1 MQKSNHNIKTACIT
15 GTVAKAADRYAMDV
29 MGLKSLTL
37 METASSKIAE
47 YVMKHFPLAQK
58 RVDAAVTNEVKDAP
72 AELVSLGA
80 GVADVN
86 GVRDRQK
93 PAARYQDLK
102 ISVLCGVGNNGA
114 DGVCA
119 SRILLREGYQP
130 QVYIVGNLEKASWE
144 FLYQLCHFQ
153 QAGGTVK
160 MYRPNIDPADA
171 GEATVMAVYP
181 DVDTADANAGEAAVM
196 AVHPDVD
203 AADAGEAALMAVHPD
218 SDTAADDASSFR
230 ANRLPDD
237 DILIDGIFGIGL
249 HREIAGDYRAFIE
262 EANRRRHGFVL
273 AIDAPSGIN
282 TDTGELMGCG
292 IKADVT
298 ITFGR
303 NKTGLVCGAGQNFA
317 GRVLV
322 EDIGIPDEA
331 YIEAETHA

>member
-1 MQKSNHNIKTACIT
+1 MQHENGNRKAMCIT
-15 GTVAKAADRYAMDV
+15 GAVAKAADRYAMDV

-58 RVDAAVTNEVKDAP
+58 RVDAAVTNEVGDAP
-72 AELVSLGA
+72 AGHGSLGDA
-80 GVADVN
+80 VADVH

-93 PAARYQDLK
+93 PAARYRDLK

-119 SRILLREGYQP
+119 SRMLLEEGYQP
-130 QVYIVGNLEKASWE
+130 RVYIVGKLEKASWE

-153 QAGGTVK
+153 QAGGTVM
-160 MYRPNIDPADA
+160 MYH
-171 GEATVMAVYP
+171 P
-181 DVDTADANAGEAAVM
+181 DVDIADASEAAVM
-196 AVHPDVD
+196 AVHPGV
-203 AADAGEAALMAVHPD
+203 DAGEAAVMAAHPDVDTADAGEVAVMAVHPD
-218 SDTAADDASSFR
+218 SATAADDASPFR

-292 IKADVT
+292 IKSDVT

>member
-1 MQKSNHNIKTACIT
+1 MPDKNGDIITECIT

-47 YVMKHFPLAQK
+47 YVMKHYPL
-58 RVDAAVTNEVKDAP
+58 
-72 AELVSLGA
+72 SH
-80 GVADVN
+80 
-86 GVRDRQK
+86 
-93 PAARYQDLK
+93 K

-119 SRILLREGYQP
+119 SRILLKEGYQP
-130 QVYIVGNLEKASWE
+130 HVYIVGNLEKASWE

-153 QAGGTVK
+153 QAGGAVT
-160 MYRPNIDPADA
+160 MYRPN
-171 GEATVMAVYP
+171 T
-181 DVDTADANAGEAAVM
+181 
-196 AVHPDVD
+196 
-203 AADAGEAALMAVHPD
+203 
-218 SDTAADDASSFR
+218 
-230 ANRLPDD
+230 LPDD

-249 HREIAGDYRAFIE
+249 HREIAGDYRLFIE

-282 TDTGELMGCG
+282 TDTGALMGCG

-303 NKTGLVCGAGQNFA
+303 NKTGLVRGTGQELA

-331 YIEAETHA
+331 YIAAEEA

>member
-1 MQKSNHNIKTACIT
+1 MPDKNGDIITECIT

-29 MGLKSLTL
+29 MGLKSLAL

-47 YVMKHFPLAQK
+47 YVTRHYPL
-58 RVDAAVTNEVKDAP
+58 
-72 AELVSLGA
+72 S
-80 GVADVN
+80 
-86 GVRDRQK
+86 
-93 PAARYQDLK
+93 YK

-130 QVYIVGNLEKASWE
+130 HVYIVGSLEKASWE

-153 QAGGTVK
+153 QAGGAVT
-160 MYRPNIDPADA
+160 MYRPNR
-171 GEATVMAVYP
+171 
-181 DVDTADANAGEAAVM
+181 DTANAGGAESSSACPHGDAP
-196 AVHPDVD
+196 AKDV
-203 AADAGEAALMAVHPD
+203 LSV
-218 SDTAADDASSFR
+218 SS
-230 ANRLPDD
+230 NTLPDD

-249 HREIAGDYRAFIE
+249 HREIAGDYRLFIE
-262 EANRRRHGFVL
+262 EANRRSHGFVL

-282 TDTGELMGCG
+282 TDTGALMGCG

-303 NKTGLVCGAGQNFA
+303 NKTGLACGAGQNLA

-331 YIEAETHA
+331 YIEAEKHL

>member
-1 MQKSNHNIKTACIT
+1 MQHENGNRKAMCIT
-15 GTVAKAADRYAMDV
+15 GAVAKAADRYAMDV

-58 RVDAAVTNEVKDAP
+58 RVDATVTNEVKDAL

-102 ISVLCGVGNNGA
+102 ISVLCGAGNNGA

-119 SRILLREGYQP
+119 SRMLLREGYQP

-153 QAGGTVK
+153 QAGGTVT
-160 MYRPNIDPADA
+160 MYHPDVDTANAGEVAVMAVHPGVNA
-171 GEATVMAVYP
+171 GEATVMAVHP
-181 DVDTADANAGEAAVM
+181 DVDTANAGEVAAM
-196 AVHPDVD
+196 A
-203 AADAGEAALMAVHPD
+203 MHPD
-218 SDTAADDASSFR
+218 SATAADDASLLR

-273 AIDAPSGIN
+273 AIDTPSGIN

-331 YIEAETHA
+331 YEEAERHA

>member
-1 MQKSNHNIKTACIT
+1 MQHENGDRKAMCIT

-47 YVMKHFPLAQK
+47 YVIKHFPLTQK

-80 GVADVN
+80 GMADVN

-119 SRILLREGYQP
+119 SRMLLREGYQP
-130 QVYIVGNLEKASWE
+130 RVYIVGKLEKASWE

-153 QAGGTVK
+153 QAGGTVT
-160 MYRPNIDPADA
+160 MYHPGVDTANA
-171 GEATVMAVYP
+171 GEATVMA
-181 DVDTADANAGEAAVM
+181 M
-196 AVHPDVD
+196 
-203 AADAGEAALMAVHPD
+203 HPD
-218 SDTAADDASSFR
+218 SATAADDASPFR

-303 NKTGLVCGAGQNFA
+303 NKTGLVCGADQNFA

-331 YIEAETHA
+331 YEEAERHA

>member
-1 MQKSNHNIKTACIT
+1 MPDKNGDIITECIT

-29 MGLKSLTL
+29 MGLKSLAL

-47 YVMKHFPLAQK
+47 YVMKHYPL
-58 RVDAAVTNEVKDAP
+58 
-72 AELVSLGA
+72 SH
-80 GVADVN
+80 
-86 GVRDRQK
+86 
-93 PAARYQDLK
+93 K

-130 QVYIVGNLEKASWE
+130 HVYIVGNLEKASWE

-153 QAGGTVK
+153 QAGGAVT
-160 MYRPNIDPADA
+160 MYRP
-171 GEATVMAVYP
+171 
-181 DVDTADANAGEAAVM
+181 DT
-196 AVHPDVD
+196 
-203 AADAGEAALMAVHPD
+203 
-218 SDTAADDASSFR
+218 
-230 ANRLPDD
+230 LPDD

-249 HREIAGDYRAFIE
+249 HREIAGDYRLFIE
-262 EANRRRHGFVL
+262 EANRHSHGFVL

-282 TDTGELMGCG
+282 TDTGALMGCG
-292 IKADVT
+292 IKADAT

-303 NKTGLVCGAGQNFA
+303 NKTGLVRGAGRELA

-331 YIEAETHA
+331 YIAAEEA

>member
-1 MQKSNHNIKTACIT
+1 MPDKNGDLITECIT

-47 YVMKHFPLAQK
+47 YVTKHYPL
-58 RVDAAVTNEVKDAP
+58 
-72 AELVSLGA
+72 S
-80 GVADVN
+80 
-86 GVRDRQK
+86 
-93 PAARYQDLK
+93 YK

-119 SRILLREGYQP
+119 SRILLKEGYQP
-130 QVYIVGNLEKASWE
+130 HVYIIGNLEKASWE

-153 QAGGTVK
+153 QAGGAATL
-160 MYRPNIDPADA
+160 YRPDRD
-171 GEATVMAVYP
+171 TV
-181 DVDTADANAGEAAVM
+181 NAGDTESSSACT
-196 AVHPDVD
+196 HGD
-203 AADAGEAALMAVHPD
+203 ARAKDAL
-218 SDTAADDASSFR
+218 S
-230 ANRLPDD
+230 ANTLPDD

-249 HREIAGDYRAFIE
+249 HREIAGDYRLFIE
-262 EANRRRHGFVL
+262 EANRRNHGFVL

-282 TDTGELMGCG
+282 TDTGALMGCG

-303 NKTGLVCGAGQNFA
+303 NKTGLVCGAGQKLA

>member
-1 MQKSNHNIKTACIT
+1 MQHENGNRKAMCIT

-58 RVDAAVTNEVKDAP
+58 RVDATVTNGVKDAL
-72 AELVSLGA
+72 AELVSLGDGA
-80 GVADVN
+80 ADVN

-119 SRILLREGYQP
+119 SRMLLREGYQP

-153 QAGGTVK
+153 QAGGTVT
-160 MYRPNIDPADA
+160 MYH
-171 GEATVMAVYP
+171 P
-181 DVDTADANAGEAAVM
+181 DVDTANAGEVAAI
-196 AVHPDVD
+196 AVY
-203 AADAGEAALMAVHPD
+203 PD
-218 SDTAADDASSFR
+218 SDTAADDASLFR

-331 YIEAETHA
+331 YEEAERHA

>member
-1 MQKSNHNIKTACIT
+1 MCIT

-47 YVMKHFPLAQK
+47 YVIKHFPLTQK
-58 RVDAAVTNEVKDAP
+58 RVDAAVTNEVKDAS

-119 SRILLREGYQP
+119 SRMLLREGYQP
-130 QVYIVGNLEKASWE
+130 RVYIVGNLEKASWE

-171 GEATVMAVYP
+171 GKATV
-181 DVDTADANAGEAAVM
+181 
-196 AVHPDVD
+196 
-203 AADAGEAALMAVHPD
+203 MAVHPD
-218 SDTAADDASSFR
+218 SDTAADDASPFR
-230 ANRLPDD
+230 ANRLSDD

-249 HREIAGDYRAFIE
+249 HREIAGDYRTFIE

-303 NKTGLVCGAGQNFA
+303 NKTGLVRGAGQNFA

-331 YIEAETHA
+331 YIEAEKHA

>member
-1 MQKSNHNIKTACIT
+1 MQHENGNRKAMCIT

-58 RVDAAVTNEVKDAP
+58 RVDASVTNEVKDAP
-72 AELVSLGA
+72 AEHVSLGD
-80 GVADVN
+80 GVADVDC
-86 GVRDRQK
+86 VRDRQK

-119 SRILLREGYQP
+119 SRMLLGEGYQP

-153 QAGGTVK
+153 QAGGTVTI
-160 MYRPNIDPADA
+160 YRPYVDVADA
-171 GEATVMAVYP
+171 GK
-181 DVDTADANAGEAAVM
+181 AAV
-196 AVHPDVD
+196 
-203 AADAGEAALMAVHPD
+203 MAVHPD

>member
-1 MQKSNHNIKTACIT
+1 MSDKNGDIITECIT

-47 YVMKHFPLAQK
+47 YVMKHYPL
-58 RVDAAVTNEVKDAP
+58 
-72 AELVSLGA
+72 SH
-80 GVADVN
+80 
-86 GVRDRQK
+86 
-93 PAARYQDLK
+93 K

-119 SRILLREGYQP
+119 SRILLKEGYQP
-130 QVYIVGNLEKASWE
+130 HVYIVGNLEKASWE

-153 QAGGTVK
+153 QAGGAVT
-160 MYRPNIDPADA
+160 MYRPN
-171 GEATVMAVYP
+171 T
-181 DVDTADANAGEAAVM
+181 
-196 AVHPDVD
+196 
-203 AADAGEAALMAVHPD
+203 
-218 SDTAADDASSFR
+218 
-230 ANRLPDD
+230 LPDD

-249 HREIAGDYRAFIE
+249 HREIAGDYRLFIE
-262 EANRRRHGFVL
+262 EANRCSHGFVL

-282 TDTGELMGCG
+282 TDTGALMGCG

-303 NKTGLVCGAGQNFA
+303 NKTGLVRGAGRELA

-331 YIEAETHA
+331 YIAAEEA

>member
-1 MQKSNHNIKTACIT
+1 MDMQKSNHNIKTACIT

-37 METASSKIAE
+37 METASCKIAE
-47 YVMKHFPLAQK
+47 YVMRHDPLNGGDS
-58 RVDAAVTNEVKDAP
+58 RHPEESIAA
-72 AELVSLGA
+72 S
-80 GVADVN
+80 
-86 GVRDRQK
+86 RDDGNDSVCPEKTESKGRT
-93 PAARYQDLK
+93 LK

-119 SRILLREGYQP
+119 SRMLLGEGYQP

-153 QAGGTVK
+153 QAGGTVT
-160 MYRPNIDPADA
+160 MY
-171 GEATVMAVYP
+171 
-181 DVDTADANAGEAAVM
+181 
-196 AVHPDVD
+196 
-203 AADAGEAALMAVHPD
+203 HPD
-218 SDTAADDASSFR
+218 SDTAADDASTFR

-249 HREIAGDYRAFIE
+249 HREIVGDYRTFIE

-303 NKTGLVCGAGQNFA
+303 NKTGLVCGAGRNFA

-331 YIEAETHA
+331 YDEAEKHA

>member
-1 MQKSNHNIKTACIT
+1 MPDKNGDINTACIT
-15 GTVAKAADRYAMDV
+15 GTVAKTADRYAMDV

-47 YVMKHFPLAQK
+47 YVMKHFPL
-58 RVDAAVTNEVKDAP
+58 
-72 AELVSLGA
+72 SH
-80 GVADVN
+80 
-86 GVRDRQK
+86 
-93 PAARYQDLK
+93 K

-119 SRILLREGYQP
+119 SRILLRKGYQP
-130 QVYIVGNLEKASWE
+130 HVYIVGNLEKASWE

-153 QAGGTVK
+153 QAGGAVT
-160 MYRPNIDPADA
+160 MYRPN
-171 GEATVMAVYP
+171 T
-181 DVDTADANAGEAAVM
+181 
-196 AVHPDVD
+196 
-203 AADAGEAALMAVHPD
+203 
-218 SDTAADDASSFR
+218 
-230 ANRLPDD
+230 LPDD

-249 HREIAGDYRAFIE
+249 HREIAGDYRLFIE

-282 TDTGELMGCG
+282 TDTGALMGCG

-303 NKTGLVCGAGQNFA
+303 NKTGLVCGAGQKLA

-331 YIEAETHA
+331 YIEAKTHS

>member
-1 MQKSNHNIKTACIT
+1 MPDKNGNINTACIT

-47 YVMKHFPLAQK
+47 YVMKHFPL
-58 RVDAAVTNEVKDAP
+58 
-72 AELVSLGA
+72 SH
-80 GVADVN
+80 
-86 GVRDRQK
+86 
-93 PAARYQDLK
+93 K

-119 SRILLREGYQP
+119 SRILLSEGYQP
-130 QVYIVGNLEKASWE
+130 HVYIVGKLEKASWE

-153 QAGGTVK
+153 QADGAVT
-160 MYRPNIDPADA
+160 MYRPN
-171 GEATVMAVYP
+171 T
-181 DVDTADANAGEAAVM
+181 
-196 AVHPDVD
+196 
-203 AADAGEAALMAVHPD
+203 
-218 SDTAADDASSFR
+218 
-230 ANRLPDD
+230 LPDD

-249 HREIAGDYRAFIE
+249 HREIAGDYRLFIE

-282 TDTGELMGCG
+282 TDTGALMGCG

-303 NKTGLVCGAGQNFA
+303 NKTGLVCGAGQKLA
-317 GRVLV
+317 GQVLV

-331 YIEAETHA
+331 YIEAKTHS

>member
-1 MQKSNHNIKTACIT
+1 MSKKYDDIKSECIT

-47 YVMKHFPLAQK
+47 YVMKHYPL
-58 RVDAAVTNEVKDAP
+58 
-72 AELVSLGA
+72 SH
-80 GVADVN
+80 
-86 GVRDRQK
+86 
-93 PAARYQDLK
+93 K

-119 SRILLREGYQP
+119 SRILLKEGYQP

-153 QAGGTVK
+153 QAGGAVT
-160 MYRPNIDPADA
+160 MYRPN
-171 GEATVMAVYP
+171 T
-181 DVDTADANAGEAAVM
+181 
-196 AVHPDVD
+196 
-203 AADAGEAALMAVHPD
+203 
-218 SDTAADDASSFR
+218 
-230 ANRLPDD
+230 LPDD

-249 HREIAGDYRAFIE
+249 HREIAGDYRLFIE

-282 TDTGELMGCG
+282 TDTGALMGCG

-303 NKTGLVCGAGQNFA
+303 NKTGLVRGAGRELA

-331 YIEAETHA
+331 YIAAEEA

>member
-1 MQKSNHNIKTACIT
+1 MQHENGNRKAMCIT

-58 RVDAAVTNEVKDAP
+58 RVDASVTNEVKDAP
-72 AELVSLGA
+72 AEHVSLGD
-80 GVADVN
+80 GVADVDC
-86 GVRDRQK
+86 VRDRQK

-119 SRILLREGYQP
+119 SRMLLGEGYQP

-153 QAGGTVK
+153 QAGGTVTI
-160 MYRPNIDPADA
+160 YRPYVDVADA
-171 GEATVMAVYP
+171 GKAV
-181 DVDTADANAGEAAVM
+181 V
-196 AVHPDVD
+196 
-203 AADAGEAALMAVHPD
+203 MAVHPD
-218 SDTAADDASSFR
+218 SDTAADDASPFR
-230 ANRLPDD
+230 ANRLSDD

-249 HREIAGDYRAFIE
+249 HREIAGDYRTFIE

-303 NKTGLVCGAGQNFA
+303 NKTGLVRGAGQNFA

-331 YIEAETHA
+331 YIEAEKHA

>member
-1 MQKSNHNIKTACIT
+1 MQHENGNRKAMCIT

-58 RVDAAVTNEVKDAP
+58 RVDATVTNEVKDAL
-72 AELVSLGA
+72 AELVSLGD

-86 GVRDRQK
+86 GVRDQQK

-119 SRILLREGYQP
+119 SRMLLEEGYQP

-153 QAGGTVK
+153 QAGGTVT
-160 MYRPNIDPADA
+160 MYHPDVDTANAGEVAVMAVHPGVNA
-171 GEATVMAVYP
+171 GEATVMAVHP
-181 DVDTADANAGEAAVM
+181 GVDTAGAGEAA
-196 AVHPDVD
+196 AI
-203 AADAGEAALMAVHPD
+203 AVHPD
-218 SDTAADDASSFR
+218 SATAADDASLLR

-273 AIDAPSGIN
+273 AIDTPSGIN

-331 YIEAETHA
+331 YEEAERHA

>member
-47 YVMKHFPLAQK
+47 YVMQHFLLAQK
-58 RVDAAVTNEVKDAP
+58 RVDASVTNEMKDAP
-72 AELVSLGA
+72 VEHVSPGD
-80 GVADVN
+80 GVTDVDD
-86 GVRDRQK
+86 VRDRQK
-93 PAARYQDLK
+93 PAARHQDLK

-119 SRILLREGYQP
+119 SRMLLGEGYRP

-153 QAGGTVK
+153 QAGGTVT
-160 MYRPNIDPADA
+160 MYH
-171 GEATVMAVYP
+171 P
-181 DVDTADANAGEAAVM
+181 DVDTADAGEAAV
-196 AVHPDVD
+196 
-203 AADAGEAALMAVHPD
+203 MAVHPD
-218 SDTAADDASSFR
+218 SDTAADDASPFR
-230 ANRLPDD
+230 TNRLPDD

-249 HREIAGDYRAFIE
+249 HREIAGDYRTFIE
-262 EANRRRHGFVL
+262 EANRHRHGFVL

-303 NKTGLVCGAGQNFA
+303 NKTGLVCGAGRNFA

-331 YIEAETHA
+331 YDEAEKHA

>member
-1 MQKSNHNIKTACIT
+1 MQHENGNRKAMCIT
-15 GTVAKAADRYAMDV
+15 GAVAKAADRYAMDV

-58 RVDAAVTNEVKDAP
+58 RVDATVTNEVKDAP

-119 SRILLREGYQP
+119 SRMLLEEGYQP

-153 QAGGTVK
+153 QAGGTVT
-160 MYRPNIDPADA
+160 MYHPDVDTANAGEVAVMAVHPGVNA
-171 GEATVMAVYP
+171 GEATVMAVHP
-181 DVDTADANAGEAAVM
+181 DVDTANAGEVAAM
-196 AVHPDVD
+196 A
-203 AADAGEAALMAVHPD
+203 MHPD
-218 SDTAADDASSFR
+218 SATAADDASLFR

-249 HREIAGDYRAFIE
+249 HREIAGDYRTFIE

-322 EDIGIPDEA
+322 EDIDIPDEA
-331 YIEAETHA
+331 YEEAERHA

>member
-1 MQKSNHNIKTACIT
+1 MQHENGNRKAMCIT
-15 GTVAKAADRYAMDV
+15 GAVAKAADRYAMDV

-58 RVDAAVTNEVKDAP
+58 RVDATVTNEVKDAL

-93 PAARYQDLK
+93 TAARYQDLK

-119 SRILLREGYQP
+119 SRMLLEEGYQP
-130 QVYIVGNLEKASWE
+130 RVYIVGKLEKASWE

-153 QAGGTVK
+153 QAGGMVT
-160 MYRPNIDPADA
+160 MYRPDVDTANA
-171 GEATVMAVYP
+171 GEAAAMAVHP
-181 DVDTADANAGEAAVM
+181 DVDTADAGEAAVVAVHLDVDAADAGEAAVM
-196 AVHPDVD
+196 AVHPDS
-203 AADAGEAALMAVHPD
+203 A
-218 SDTAADDASSFR
+218 TAADDASPFR
-230 ANRLPDD
+230 GNRLPDD

-249 HREIAGDYRAFIE
+249 HREIAGNYRTFIE

-282 TDTGELMGCG
+282 TDTGELMCCG

-303 NKTGLVCGAGQNFA
+303 NKTGLVRGAGQNFA

>member
-1 MQKSNHNIKTACIT
+1 MPDKNGDIITECIT

-29 MGLKSLTL
+29 MGLKSLAL
-37 METASSKIAE
+37 METASSKIAA
-47 YVMKHFPLAQK
+47 YVMKHYPLNGEHELQS
-58 RVDAAVTNEVKDAP
+58 DAP
-72 AELVSLGA
+72 IMVNESSVNCATYPKKTESA
-80 GVADVN
+80 GEN
-86 GVRDRQK
+86 
-93 PAARYQDLK
+93 LK

-119 SRILLREGYQP
+119 SRMLLGEGYQP
-130 QVYIVGNLEKASWE
+130 HVYIVGNLEKASWE

-153 QAGGTVK
+153 QAGGAVT
-160 MYRPNIDPADA
+160 MYRP
-171 GEATVMAVYP
+171 
-181 DVDTADANAGEAAVM
+181 DT
-196 AVHPDVD
+196 
-203 AADAGEAALMAVHPD
+203 
-218 SDTAADDASSFR
+218 
-230 ANRLPDD
+230 LPDD

-249 HREIAGDYRAFIE
+249 HREIAGDYRLFIE

-282 TDTGELMGCG
+282 TDTGALMGCG

-303 NKTGLVCGAGQNFA
+303 NKTGLVRGAGRELA

-331 YIEAETHA
+331 YIAAEEA

>member
-1 MQKSNHNIKTACIT
+1 MPDKNGDINAACIT

-47 YVMKHFPLAQK
+47 YVMKHFPL
-58 RVDAAVTNEVKDAP
+58 
-72 AELVSLGA
+72 SH
-80 GVADVN
+80 
-86 GVRDRQK
+86 
-93 PAARYQDLK
+93 K

-130 QVYIVGNLEKASWE
+130 HVYIVGNLEKASWE

-153 QAGGTVK
+153 QAGGAVT
-160 MYRPNIDPADA
+160 MYRP
-171 GEATVMAVYP
+171 
-181 DVDTADANAGEAAVM
+181 DT
-196 AVHPDVD
+196 
-203 AADAGEAALMAVHPD
+203 L
-218 SDTAADDASSFR
+218 S
-230 ANRLPDD
+230 DD

-249 HREIAGDYRAFIE
+249 HREIAGDYRLFIE

-282 TDTGELMGCG
+282 TDTGALMGCG
-292 IKADVT
+292 IKADAT

-303 NKTGLVCGAGQNFA
+303 NKTGLVCGAGQKLA

-331 YIEAETHA
+331 YIEAGTQM

>member
-15 GTVAKAADRYAMDV
+15 GAVAKAADRYAMDV

-58 RVDAAVTNEVKDAP
+58 RVDATVTNEAKDAP
-72 AELVSLGA
+72 AELVSLGD

-119 SRILLREGYQP
+119 SRMLLGEGYQP

-153 QAGGTVK
+153 QAGGTVT
-160 MYRPNIDPADA
+160 MYHPDVDTANA
-171 GEATVMAVYP
+171 GEATVMAV
-181 DVDTADANAGEAAVM
+181 
-196 AVHPDVD
+196 HPD
-203 AADAGEAALMAVHPD
+203 G
-218 SDTAADDASSFR
+218 DTAADDASPFR

-237 DILIDGIFGIGL
+237 DVLIDGIFGIGL

-262 EANRRRHGFVL
+262 EANHRRHGFVL

-322 EDIGIPDEA
+322 EDIGIPNEA
-331 YIEAETHA
+331 YIESETHA

>member
-1 MQKSNHNIKTACIT
+1 MPDKNGDIITECIT

-29 MGLKSLTL
+29 MGLKSLML

-47 YVMKHFPLAQK
+47 YVMKHYPL
-58 RVDAAVTNEVKDAP
+58 
-72 AELVSLGA
+72 SH
-80 GVADVN
+80 
-86 GVRDRQK
+86 
-93 PAARYQDLK
+93 K

-130 QVYIVGNLEKASWE
+130 HIYIVGSLEKASWE

-153 QAGGTVK
+153 QAGGVVT
-160 MYRPNIDPADA
+160 MYRPN
-171 GEATVMAVYP
+171 T
-181 DVDTADANAGEAAVM
+181 
-196 AVHPDVD
+196 
-203 AADAGEAALMAVHPD
+203 
-218 SDTAADDASSFR
+218 
-230 ANRLPDD
+230 LPDD

-249 HREIAGDYRAFIE
+249 HREIAGDYRIFIE
-262 EANRRRHGFVL
+262 EANRHRHGFVL

-282 TDTGELMGCG
+282 TDTGALMGCG

-303 NKTGLVCGAGQNFA
+303 NKTGLVRGAGQELA

-331 YIEAETHA
+331 YIAAEEA

>member
-1 MQKSNHNIKTACIT
+1 MQHENGNRKAMCIT
-15 GTVAKAADRYAMDV
+15 GAVAKAADRYAMDV

-58 RVDAAVTNEVKDAP
+58 HVDAAVTNEVGEAP
-72 AELVSLGA
+72 AEHGSLGA

-93 PAARYQDLK
+93 TAARYQDLK

-119 SRILLREGYQP
+119 SRMLLGEGYQP
-130 QVYIVGNLEKASWE
+130 RVYIVGNLEKASWE

-160 MYRPNIDPADA
+160 MYRPYVDA
-171 GEATVMAVYP
+171 
-181 DVDTADANAGEAAVM
+181 ANAGEAAVM
-196 AVHPDVD
+196 AVHPDSGTV
-203 AADAGEAALMAVHPD
+203 
-218 SDTAADDASSFR
+218 ADDASPFLT
-230 ANRLPDD
+230 NRLPDD

>member
-1 MQKSNHNIKTACIT
+1 MQHENGNRKAMCIT

-72 AELVSLGA
+72 AEHVSLGD
-80 GVADVN
+80 GVADVDC
-86 GVRDRQK
+86 VRDRQK

-119 SRILLREGYQP
+119 SRMLLGEGYQP

-153 QAGGTVK
+153 QAGGTVT
-160 MYRPNIDPADA
+160 MYRPYVDVADA
-171 GEATVMAVYP
+171 GK
-181 DVDTADANAGEAAVM
+181 AAVM
-196 AVHPDVD
+196 V
-203 AADAGEAALMAVHPD
+203 VHPD
-218 SDTAADDASSFR
+218 SDTAADDASPFR
-230 ANRLPDD
+230 ANRLSDD

-249 HREIAGDYRAFIE
+249 HREIAGDYRTFIE

>member
-1 MQKSNHNIKTACIT
+1 MQHENGNRKAMCIT

-37 METASSKIAE
+37 METASSKIAA

-58 RVDAAVTNEVKDAP
+58 RVDASVTNEVKDAP
-72 AELVSLGA
+72 AEHVSLGD
-80 GVADVN
+80 GVADVDC
-86 GVRDRQK
+86 VRDRQK

-119 SRILLREGYQP
+119 SRMLLREGYQP
-130 QVYIVGNLEKASWE
+130 RVYIVGKLEKASWE

-153 QAGGTVK
+153 QAGGTVT
-160 MYRPNIDPADA
+160 MYH
-171 GEATVMAVYP
+171 P
-181 DVDTADANAGEAAVM
+181 DVDTANAGEAAAM
-196 AVHPDVD
+196 AVY
-203 AADAGEAALMAVHPD
+203 PD
-218 SDTAADDASSFR
+218 SDTAADDASLFR

-331 YIEAETHA
+331 YEEAERHA

>member
-1 MQKSNHNIKTACIT
+1 MPDKNGDINTACIT

-29 MGLKSLTL
+29 MGLKSLAL

-47 YVMKHFPLAQK
+47 YVMKHFPL
-58 RVDAAVTNEVKDAP
+58 
-72 AELVSLGA
+72 SH
-80 GVADVN
+80 
-86 GVRDRQK
+86 
-93 PAARYQDLK
+93 K

-114 DGVCA
+114 DGICA
-119 SRILLREGYQP
+119 SRILLGEGYQP
-130 QVYIVGNLEKASWE
+130 HVYIVGNLEKASWE

-153 QAGGTVK
+153 QAGGAVT
-160 MYRPNIDPADA
+160 MYRPN
-171 GEATVMAVYP
+171 T
-181 DVDTADANAGEAAVM
+181 
-196 AVHPDVD
+196 
-203 AADAGEAALMAVHPD
+203 
-218 SDTAADDASSFR
+218 
-230 ANRLPDD
+230 LPDD

-249 HREIAGDYRAFIE
+249 HREIAGDYRLFIE

-282 TDTGELMGCG
+282 TDTGALMGCG

-303 NKTGLVCGAGQNFA
+303 NKTGLVCGAGQKLA

-331 YIEAETHA
+331 YIEAKTHS

>member
-1 MQKSNHNIKTACIT
+1 MPDKNGDIITECIT

-47 YVMKHFPLAQK
+47 YVMKHHPL
-58 RVDAAVTNEVKDAP
+58 
-72 AELVSLGA
+72 SH
-80 GVADVN
+80 
-86 GVRDRQK
+86 
-93 PAARYQDLK
+93 K

-119 SRILLREGYQP
+119 SRILLKEGYQP
-130 QVYIVGNLEKASWE
+130 HVYIIGNLEKASWE

-153 QAGGTVK
+153 QAGGAVT
-160 MYRPNIDPADA
+160 MYRPN
-171 GEATVMAVYP
+171 T
-181 DVDTADANAGEAAVM
+181 
-196 AVHPDVD
+196 
-203 AADAGEAALMAVHPD
+203 
-218 SDTAADDASSFR
+218 
-230 ANRLPDD
+230 LPDD
-237 DILIDGIFGIGL
+237 DILIDSIFGIGL
-249 HREIAGDYRAFIE
+249 HREIAGDYRLFIE

-303 NKTGLVCGAGQNFA
+303 NKTGLVRGAGQELA

-331 YIEAETHA
+331 YIAAEEA

>member
-1 MQKSNHNIKTACIT
+1 MQHENGNRKAMCIT
-15 GTVAKAADRYAMDV
+15 GAVAKAADRYAMDV

-58 RVDAAVTNEVKDAP
+58 RVDATVTNEVKDAP

-86 GVRDRQK
+86 GVRDQQK

-119 SRILLREGYQP
+119 SRMLLREGYQP

-153 QAGGTVK
+153 QAGGTVT
-160 MYRPNIDPADA
+160 MYHPGVDTANA
-171 GEATVMAVYP
+171 GEATVMA
-181 DVDTADANAGEAAVM
+181 M
-196 AVHPDVD
+196 
-203 AADAGEAALMAVHPD
+203 HPD
-218 SDTAADDASSFR
+218 SATAADDASLFR

-249 HREIAGDYRAFIE
+249 HREIAGDYRTFIE

-331 YIEAETHA
+331 YEEAERHA

>member
-1 MQKSNHNIKTACIT
+1 MQHENGNRKAMCIT

-58 RVDAAVTNEVKDAP
+58 RVDASVTNEVKDAP
-72 AELVSLGA
+72 AEHVSLGA

-119 SRILLREGYQP
+119 SRMLLREGYQP

-153 QAGGTVK
+153 QAGGTVT
-160 MYRPNIDPADA
+160 MYH
-171 GEATVMAVYP
+171 P
-181 DVDTADANAGEAAVM
+181 DVDTANAGEAAAM
-196 AVHPDVD
+196 AVY
-203 AADAGEAALMAVHPD
+203 PD
-218 SDTAADDASSFR
+218 SATAADDASLFR

-273 AIDAPSGIN
+273 AIDTPSGIN
-282 TDTGELMGCG
+282 TDTGELMGYG

-331 YIEAETHA
+331 YEEAERHA

>member
-1 MQKSNHNIKTACIT
+1 MQHENGNRKAMCIT
-15 GTVAKAADRYAMDV
+15 GAVAKAADRYAMDV

-58 RVDAAVTNEVKDAP
+58 RVDATVTNEVKDAP

-93 PAARYQDLK
+93 TAARYQDLK

-119 SRILLREGYQP
+119 SRMLLEEGYQP
-130 QVYIVGNLEKASWE
+130 RVYIAGKLEKASWE

-153 QAGGTVK
+153 QAGGTVT
-160 MYRPNIDPADA
+160 MYHPDVDIADA
-171 GEATVMAVYP
+171 GAATVMA
-181 DVDTADANAGEAAVM
+181 A
-196 AVHPDVD
+196 
-203 AADAGEAALMAVHPD
+203 HPD
-218 SDTAADDASSFR
+218 SDTAADDASPFR

-249 HREIAGDYRAFIE
+249 HREIAGDYRTFIE

>member
-1 MQKSNHNIKTACIT
+1 MQHENGNRKAMCIT

-58 RVDAAVTNEVKDAP
+58 RVDATVTNEVKDAP
-72 AELVSLGA
+72 AELVSLGD

-86 GVRDRQK
+86 GVRDQQK

-119 SRILLREGYQP
+119 SRMLLGEGYQP

-153 QAGGTVK
+153 QAGGTVT
-160 MYRPNIDPADA
+160 MY
-171 GEATVMAVYP
+171 
-181 DVDTADANAGEAAVM
+181 
-196 AVHPDVD
+196 HPDV
-203 AADAGEAALMAVHPD
+203 
-218 SDTAADDASSFR
+218 DTAADDASPFLT
-230 ANRLPDD
+230 NRLPDD

-249 HREIAGDYRAFIE
+249 HREIAGDYRTFIE

-331 YIEAETHA
+331 YEEAERHA

>member
-1 MQKSNHNIKTACIT
+1 MQHENGNRKAMCIT

-47 YVMKHFPLAQK
+47 YVMRHFPLAQK
-58 RVDAAVTNEVKDAP
+58 RVDATVTNEVKDAL
-72 AELVSLGA
+72 AELVSLGD

-93 PAARYQDLK
+93 PVARYQDLK

-119 SRILLREGYQP
+119 SHMLLREGYQP

-153 QAGGTVK
+153 QAGGTVT
-160 MYRPNIDPADA
+160 MYRPYVDVADA
-171 GEATVMAVYP
+171 GK
-181 DVDTADANAGEAAVM
+181 AAV
-196 AVHPDVD
+196 
-203 AADAGEAALMAVHPD
+203 MAVHPD
-218 SDTAADDASSFR
+218 SDTAADDASPFR
-230 ANRLPDD
+230 ANRLSDD

-249 HREIAGDYRAFIE
+249 HREIAGDYRTFIE

-303 NKTGLVCGAGQNFA
+303 NKTGLVRGAGQNFA

-331 YIEAETHA
+331 YIEAEKHA

>member
-1 MQKSNHNIKTACIT
+1 MQHENGDRKAMCIT

-47 YVMKHFPLAQK
+47 YVIKHFPLTQK

-80 GVADVN
+80 GMADVN

-119 SRILLREGYQP
+119 SRMLLREGYQP
-130 QVYIVGNLEKASWE
+130 RVYIVGKLEKASWE

-171 GEATVMAVYP
+171 GKATV
-181 DVDTADANAGEAAVM
+181 
-196 AVHPDVD
+196 
-203 AADAGEAALMAVHPD
+203 MAVHPD
-218 SDTAADDASSFR
+218 SDTAADDASPFR
-230 ANRLPDD
+230 ANRLSDD

-303 NKTGLVCGAGQNFA
+303 NKTGLVCGADQNFA

-331 YIEAETHA
+331 YEEAERHA

>member
-1 MQKSNHNIKTACIT
+1 MQHENGNRKAMCIT

-37 METASSKIAE
+37 METASSRIAE
-47 YVMKHFPLAQK
+47 YIMKHFPLAQK
-58 RVDAAVTNEVKDAP
+58 RVDATVTNEVKGAP

-80 GVADVN
+80 GVAEVD
-86 GVRDRQK
+86 GARDRQK

-119 SRILLREGYQP
+119 SRMLLGEGYQP
-130 QVYIVGNLEKASWE
+130 RVYIVGSLEKASWE

-153 QAGGTVK
+153 QAGGTVT
-160 MYRPNIDPADA
+160 MYH
-171 GEATVMAVYP
+171 P
-181 DVDTADANAGEAAVM
+181 DVDTADAGEAAV
-196 AVHPDVD
+196 
-203 AADAGEAALMAVHPD
+203 MAVHPD
-218 SDTAADDASSFR
+218 SDTAADDASPFLT
-230 ANRLPDD
+230 NRLPDD
-237 DILIDGIFGIGL
+237 DVLIDAIFGIGL

-262 EANRRRHGFVL
+262 EANRRRHEFVL

-303 NKTGLVCGAGQNFA
+303 NKTGLVCGAGRNFA

-331 YIEAETHA
+331 YDEAEKHA

>member
-1 MQKSNHNIKTACIT
+1 MQKSNHIKTACIT

-47 YVMKHFPLAQK
+47 YVMEHYPLNGGEFPHLEESITAS
-58 RVDAAVTNEVKDAP
+58 VDDGNDSEYLEKTESKGRA
-72 AELVSLGA
+72 
-80 GVADVN
+80 
-86 GVRDRQK
+86 
-93 PAARYQDLK
+93 LK
-102 ISVLCGVGNNGA
+102 ISALCGVGNNGA

-119 SRILLREGYQP
+119 SRMLLEEGYQP
-130 QVYIVGNLEKASWE
+130 HVYIVGKLEKASWE

-153 QAGGTVK
+153 QAGGAVT
-160 MYRPNIDPADA
+160 MYRPDIDTVHA
-171 GEATVMAVYP
+171 GEATGMAVRP
-181 DVDTADANAGEAAVM
+181 DGDTTV
-196 AVHPDVD
+196 
-203 AADAGEAALMAVHPD
+203 
-218 SDTAADDASSFR
+218 DDAPPFL
-230 ANRLPDD
+230 ADRLPDD

-249 HREIAGDYRAFIE
+249 HREITGDYRAFLE
-262 EANRRRHGFVL
+262 EVNRRRHGFVL

-303 NKTGLVCGAGQNFA
+303 NKTGLICGAGQKYA

-331 YIEAETHA
+331 YIEAEARA